1 VAQQWGIFGKG
12 GAFRYHPRRDF
23 ASQVGKQ
30 PMLKIYNSLTRNK
43 EPFQPL
49 QPGKVSM
56 YVCGMTVYDYCHLG
70 HARVLVVFDLV
81 ARYLR
86 AAGYDLHYVRNVTD
100 IDDKIIQRA
109 NDNEEP
115 FTDLTQRFIDAMHE
129 DSEALGVL
137 PPDEEPRATTHMQQ
151 ILDMIQALLD
161 KGYAYVGRNGD
172 VYYDVS
178 KFKSYGQLSGKHLE
192 DLRAGARVEVE
203 EAKDDPL
210 DFVLWKM
217 SKPGEPSWDSPW
229 GPGRPGWHIECSAM
243 STHCLGN
250 HFDIHGG
257 GQDLQFP
264 HHENEIAQSEAATG
278 EHFVNTWM
286 HNGFVRIDDEKMSK
300 SLGNFFTIREIL
312 ERYDAEVVR
321 FFIVS
326 SHYRSPLNYSDAAL
340 DNAYSALVRLYTA
353 LRGVTLTHDV
363 AKGEEFR
370 ARFTEAM
377 DDDFNTP
384 LALSVLFDIARELN
398 RLKAETGPEASAKS
412 SAMAALLLELAAPL
426 GLLSEDP
433 ETFLKHS
440 GGGEEDG
447 LSEAQIVELIAQR
460 LAARKDKNWSEAD
473 RIRDE
478 LHAAGIEL
486 EDAPGGGTL
495 WRRS

>member
-1 VAQQWGIFGKG
+1 MAQQGIGFGKAV
-12 GAFRYHPRRDF
+12 AFGYHPRRNH
-23 ASQVGKQ
+23 AGPVIPRGKHS
-30 PMLKIYNSLTRNK
+30 MLKIYNSLTRKK

-49 QPGKVSM
+49 KPGKVSM

-86 AAGYDLHYVRNVTD
+86 SAGYDLYYVRNVTD

-109 NDNEEP
+109 NENSEP

-137 PPDEEPRATTHMQQ
+137 PPDEEPRATTYMQQ
-151 ILDMIQALLD
+151 ILDMIQGLLD
-161 KGYAYVGRNGD
+161 KDYAYIGRNGD

-178 KFKSYGQLSGKHLE
+178 KFKNYGQLSGKHLE

-340 DNAYSALVRLYTA
+340 DNARSALVRLYTA
-353 LRGVTLTHDV
+353 LRGVTLTGEV
-363 AKGEEFR
+363 AKGAEFR
-370 ARFTEAM
+370 ARFAEAM

-398 RLKAETGPEASAKS
+398 RLKAEASPEAGK
-412 SAMAALLLELAAPL
+412 MAALLLELATPL

-433 ETFLKHS
+433 EIFLKHS

-447 LSEAQIVELIAQR
+447 LSEAQIEELIAQR

-486 EDAPGGGTL
+486 EDAPGGGTS
-495 WRRS
+495 WRRT